1 MLIMFVKNVSKCLL
15 CHNVISTAQQRAALL
30 LEKIFLAYPS
40 ELKVEGLHN
49 FEQEVLVCGICFNSV
64 RQVLLAFSACFSIQG
79 LPAD

>member
-1 MLIMFVKNVSKCLL
+1 VLIMFVKNVSKCLL

-49 FEQEVLVCGICFNSV
+49 FE
-64 RQVLLAFSACFSIQG
+64 
-79 LPAD
+79 